1 MPPRVDTLAFG
12 VFRAHQEALTRS
24 TEAPASAFTPAFD
37 EALGRSPRRDRP
49 ANNLLMAGPI
59 DQPEPLAGLIV
70 IDKPHRLSSTSIVR
84 VVKRRARG
92 AKTGHAGTLD
102 PLASG
107 VLICCVGRATR
118 WVERLMGMT
127 KTYECGIDLSARS
140 TTDDLE
146 GDLTRL
152 EGLVAPVRGEIERII
167 AARFT
172 GSILQTP
179 PIHSAMR
186 LGGKRAYELA
196 RRGREVALQPRSVR
210 IDSIEIL
217 EYQWP
222 LLALRVVCGRGTYIR
237 SLARDVGAAL
247 NVGGCLTALR
257 RTAVG
262 PFDLS
267 RAWALD
273 DVPDPIEQRHLVV
286 LDDPA

>member
-1 MPPRVDTLAFG
+1 MK
-12 VFRAHQEALTRS
+12 RS
-24 TEAPASAFTPAFD
+24 AAVPSVIG
-37 EALGRSPRRDRP
+37 GRIIT
-49 ANNLLMAGPI
+49 LMAGPI
-59 DQPEPLAGLIV
+59 DQSEPLAGLIV
-70 IDKPHRLSSTSIVR
+70 IDKPYRLSSTSIVR

-107 VLICCVGRATR
+107 VLICCIGRATR

-146 GDLTRL
+146 GVLTRR
-152 EGLVAPVRGEIERII
+152 EGLTAPVRGEIERVI

-217 EYQWP
+217 DYQWP

-247 NVGGCLTALR
+247 DVGGCLTSLR

-267 RAWALD
+267 RAWRLD
-273 DVPDPIEQRHLVV
+273 DVPDPIEQRHL
-286 LDDPA
+286 LRLEDAEGQPARGPIADESGT